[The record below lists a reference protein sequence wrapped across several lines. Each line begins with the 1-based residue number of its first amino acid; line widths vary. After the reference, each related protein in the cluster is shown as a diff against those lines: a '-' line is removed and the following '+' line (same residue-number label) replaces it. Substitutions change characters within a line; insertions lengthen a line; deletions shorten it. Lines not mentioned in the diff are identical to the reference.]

1 MQQGRISYLADR
13 NGNDNRRRG
22 TFNIGVVIFSAL
34 FVYLIIML
42 VMYLTAG
49 HISTYMVTEGTLSQ
63 NENYTALALRSEQV
77 VTAPESG
84 TVSYYVQ
91 DGDKASK
98 DTCVCSIGDAAEEE
112 SVQSSSETEP
122 DDSEMEQIRSL
133 ASAFSGA
140 WRSDE
145 YDSVYHFR
153 YSLQSMLANH
163 AGTGRTISGTRVK
176 TPSDG
181 VIAYTTDGLEG
192 LKAEDVT
199 ADDFD
204 RSSHASSA
212 IQSDTAVSSGDP
224 VFRVITDDTWELVF
238 PVSDR
243 QYASLSSRSVIK
255 VRFEKDGLSEN
266 GDLSL
271 FDKDGT
277 HYALV
282 TLYSGMVRYCDDRYL
297 DIELVTNTVS
307 GLKIPISSIVN
318 KEFYVI
324 PVSFEVSGGDDG
336 QTSGFIRQTKDENGN
351 QTTEFVEADLYEKTT
366 LDDGTEVY
374 YVDEDTFSE
383 GDIIIQTDS
392 RSTYTVGNVSVLEG
406 VYCTNLGYAQFRK
419 VNILDQNEEYAIVAE
434 GTDYGISQYDYIVR
448 DGTDVDESQILH
460 ES

>member
-1 MQQGRISYLADR
+1 MAETRF
-13 NGNDNRRRG
+13 
-22 TFNIGVVIFSAL
+22 FN
-34 FVYLIIML
+34 
-42 VMYLTAG
+42 
-49 HISTYMVTEGTLSQ
+49 
-63 NENYTALALRSEQV
+63 
-77 VTAPESG
+77 
-84 TVSYYVQ
+84 
-91 DGDKASK
+91 
-98 DTCVCSIGDAAEEE
+98 C
-112 SVQSSSETEP
+112 
-122 DDSEMEQIRSL
+122 
-133 ASAFSGA
+133 
-140 WRSDE
+140 
-145 YDSVYHFR
+145 
-153 YSLQSMLANH
+153 
-163 AGTGRTISGTRVK
+163 
-176 TPSDG
+176 
-181 VIAYTTDGLEG
+181 
-192 LKAEDVT
+192 
-199 ADDFD
+199 
-204 RSSHASSA
+204 
-212 IQSDTAVSSGDP
+212 
-224 VFRVITDDTWELVF
+224 
-238 PVSDR
+238 
-243 QYASLSSRSVIK
+243 IK